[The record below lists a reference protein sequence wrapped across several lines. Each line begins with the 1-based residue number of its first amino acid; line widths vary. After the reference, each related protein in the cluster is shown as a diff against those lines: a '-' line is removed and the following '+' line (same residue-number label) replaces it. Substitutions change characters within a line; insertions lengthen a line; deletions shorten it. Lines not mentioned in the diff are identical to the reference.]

1 MTPHTASMS
10 DSRAKFEAHYFWD
23 TSLSSPSRDRRDDG
37 RYWNAD
43 AERAWGFWQASRTAA
58 LEEAAEIAE
67 SFRSNDRA
75 VNMTAQEIITTSVA
89 ESIATAIR
97 IAGEGS
103 KG

>member
-10 DSRAKFEAHYFWD
+10 DSRAKFEEWARSNRRYNLTPDNSGEGYRFFD
-23 TSLSSPSRDRRDDG
+23 PSQ
-37 RYWNAD
+37 
-43 AERAWGFWQASRTAA
+43 AWELWQASRTAA